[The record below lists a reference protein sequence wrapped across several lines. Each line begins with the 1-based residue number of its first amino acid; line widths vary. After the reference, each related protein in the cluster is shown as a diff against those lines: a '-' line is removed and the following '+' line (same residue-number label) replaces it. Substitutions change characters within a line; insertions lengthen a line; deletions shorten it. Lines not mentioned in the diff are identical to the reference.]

1 MSQEENTKSTM
12 HYFYVELAD
21 LLGVDAALMLNHLIY
36 WIATNSMKR
45 INYIDG
51 RFWTYSTIE
60 DFKQYFPY
68 WSTAQIRR
76 ILKNLAFQEVII
88 RGNHNKC
95 KYDRTLWYALKDE
108 IGILEIYNPFDELEL
123 WEECYN
129 IGM

>member
-36 WIATNSMKR
+36 WIATNSMKG
-45 INYIDG
+45 INHIDG
-51 RFWTYSTIE
+51 RFWTYNTIE

-68 WSTAQIRR
+68 WTTAQIRR

-95 KYDRTLWYALKDE
+95 KYDRTLWYCLKE
-108 IGILEIYNPFDELEL
+108 EEYFLTNFNPIDKINEWKEK
-123 WEECYN
+123 Y
-129 IGM
+129 